1 MSTGVSVSRSN
12 QVEWVESVIHDCVIL
27 DSNLHWITDWLMFIL
42 GETIRLIG
50 SFLSELWLNKRLRP
64 TFAAITLYPWSFL
77 KSSRCADIIC
87 AGPSFLCLSVRVCVY
102 AGPCVCMHLKQCS
115 HFYLFYYI
123 KLTQSHKHWQICA
136 RTNTRVLKDFVREIL
151 REQPENIY
159 NFGARYFSEL
169 ANPPVRDSPSFGW
182 IRSFILSSE
191 TWEND

>member
-87 AGPSFLCLSVRVCVY
+87 AGPSFLCLSVRVCVN
-102 AGPCVCMHLKQCS
+102 AGPCLCMHVKQCS
-115 HFYLFYYI
+115 HFYHFYYI
-123 KLTQSHKHWQICA
+123 KLTQSHKHWQIRA
-136 RTNTRVLKDFVREIL
+136 RTNTRCVKGFCEGNTTGAARKHLQLWREVFL
-151 REQPENIY
+151 RACQPS
-159 NFGARYFSEL
+159 GKRQSL
-169 ANPPVRDSPSFGW
+169 
-182 IRSFILSSE
+182 IRL
-191 TWEND
+191 N